1 MLQSD
6 EREILIDIRFE
17 KADENLKT
25 ARLVFDAS
33 PDNAASAAY
42 YCVLHS
48 IQALFLQHGISTTK
62 KRGHRSGIDLFRA
75 CSLKNI
81 VKRVKVC
88 QNSCMMEISQVQYER
103 IADCFPVH
111 RGNVAYDN
119 LRVLNAILYV
129 MENGCK
135 WRRLPEKFGNWHTIY
150 MRMSRWYKSGVLDK
164 VFERLQHERLLRMRL
179 EAVCLDSSCVKV
191 HPDGTG
197 ALKKGGLNL
206 SASLV
211 EDGPPRF
218 IWLPRVPIVR

>member
-1 MLQSD
+1 MRGRWRACLRRDQEPELPTTIPLPS
-6 EREILIDIRFE
+6 
-17 KADENLKT
+17 
-25 ARLVFDAS
+25 ARV
-33 PDNAASAAY
+33 
-42 YCVLHS
+42 
-48 IQALFLQHGISTTK
+48 
-62 KRGHRSGIDLFRA
+62 

-111 RGNVAYDN
+111 RGNVAYD
-119 LRVLNAILYV
+119 
-129 MENGCK
+129 
-135 WRRLPEKFGNWHTIY
+135 
-150 MRMSRWYKSGVLDK
+150 WYKSGVLDK

-206 SASLV
+206 SASPV

-218 IWLPRVPIVR
+218 IWLPRVPLVR

>member
-1 MLQSD
+1 
-6 EREILIDIRFE
+6 
-17 KADENLKT
+17 
-25 ARLVFDAS
+25 
-33 PDNAASAAY
+33 
-42 YCVLHS
+42 
-48 IQALFLQHGISTTK
+48 
-62 KRGHRSGIDLFRA
+62 
-75 CSLKNI
+75 
-81 VKRVKVC
+81 
-88 QNSCMMEISQVQYER
+88 MMEISQVQYER

-119 LRVLNAILYV
+119 LKVLNAILYV

-135 WRRLPEKFGNWHTIY
+135 WRRLPERFGNWHTIY
-150 MRMSRWYKSGVLDK
+150 MRMSRWCKSGVLDK

-206 SASLV
+206 SESPG

-218 IWLPRVPIVR
+218 IWLPRVPIAR